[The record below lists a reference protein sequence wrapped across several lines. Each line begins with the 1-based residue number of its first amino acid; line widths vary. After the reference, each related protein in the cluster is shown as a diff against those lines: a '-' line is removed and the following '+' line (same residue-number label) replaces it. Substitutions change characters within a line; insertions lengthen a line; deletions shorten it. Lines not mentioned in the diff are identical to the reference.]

1 MISDLSYDVRSQCG
15 TMVQPIFDG
24 DAPSRGGH
32 TIDMNLL
39 TVPTRAG
46 DPVDACDDHLDFVP
60 LAHYSRTDSILLTH
74 FSVSRLPS
82 HINHERAKPIV
93 TSAYVRGYIIPPNL
107 SSQFLDFHPF
117 VSRHLCFT
125 LLPSS
130 TSIIP
135 LFCRDSLPCL
145 YATRLCAV

>member
-24 DAPSRGGH
+24 DAPSRGGQLNLPS
-32 TIDMNLL
+32 IMNLL

-46 DPVDACDDHLDFVP
+46 DPVDDHLGFVP

-117 VSRHLCFT
+117 VSFHLCFT

-145 YATRLCAV
+145 YATRLCTV